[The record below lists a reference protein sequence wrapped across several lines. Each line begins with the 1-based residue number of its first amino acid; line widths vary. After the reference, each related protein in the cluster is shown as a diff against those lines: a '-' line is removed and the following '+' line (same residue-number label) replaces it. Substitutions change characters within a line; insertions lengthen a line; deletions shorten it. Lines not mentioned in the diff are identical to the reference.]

1 MRKNTQLEKDIVD
14 AKKVINQ
21 ERVDKA
27 NLFKEY

>member
-27 NLFKEY
+27 NLFK